1 MLALQVLWGTNMG
14 MGVSVKEWMRAGTR
28 GKKKGKLTLFVAH
41 FWPKYLLP
49 MFENL
54 ILRMELLRANV

>member
-28 GKKKGKLTLFVAH
+28 EKKKGKLTLIVAH
-41 FWPKYLLP
+41 FWPKNLLP